1 MSEKREPIEV
11 WRIMVETWKVWK
23 KGVEKNLERI
33 NLGSTEY
40 SILRYLTE
48 EGNMPMVQMANNI
61 MVTQGWITGLIDS
74 MEKRNLV
81 ERTRSKDDRRVIEL
95 NITKEGSKVFER
107 AKKVHMNYEKNSTL
121 AYEYVSSSLIL
132 AEVYAKIGKMDDA
145 RKLLDSSKNEID
157 KIESL
162 EKRSTM
168 ETLYGKVEKRIH

>member
-11 WRIMVETWKVWK
+11 WRAMVETWKVWK

-107 AKKVHMNYEKNSTL
+107 AKKVHM
-121 AYEYVSSSLIL
+121 EYIANCIKHMDDETVSSM
-132 AEVYAKIGKMDDA
+132 V
-145 RKLLDSSKNEID
+145 KLLKDLRSNIEDAEMPEIKNE
-157 KIESL
+157 
-162 EKRSTM
+162 
-168 ETLYGKVEKRIH
+168 

>member
-11 WRIMVETWKVWK
+11 WRAMVETWKVWK

-107 AKKVHMNYEKNSTL
+107 AKKVHM
-121 AYEYVSSSLIL
+121 EYIANCIKHMDDETVSST
-132 AEVYAKIGKMDDA
+132 V
-145 RKLLDSSKNEID
+145 KLLKDLRSNIEDAEMPEIKNE
-157 KIESL
+157 
-162 EKRSTM
+162 
-168 ETLYGKVEKRIH
+168 

>member
-95 NITKEGSKVFER
+95 NITKEV
-107 AKKVHMNYEKNSTL
+107 
-121 AYEYVSSSLIL
+121 
-132 AEVYAKIGKMDDA
+132 
-145 RKLLDSSKNEID
+145 SKNE
-157 KIESL
+157 
-162 EKRSTM
+162 
-168 ETLYGKVEKRIH
+168 

>member
-11 WRIMVETWKVWK
+11 WRAMVETWKVWK
-23 KGVEKNLERI
+23 KGVERNLERI

-107 AKKVHMNYEKNSTL
+107 AKKVHM
-121 AYEYVSSSLIL
+121 EYIANCIKHMDDETVSST
-132 AEVYAKIGKMDDA
+132 V
-145 RKLLDSSKNEID
+145 KLLKDLRSNIEDAEMPEIKNE
-157 KIESL
+157 
-162 EKRSTM
+162 
-168 ETLYGKVEKRIH
+168 

>member
-107 AKKVHMNYEKNSTL
+107 AKKVHM
-121 AYEYVSSSLIL
+121 EYIANCIKHMDDETVSST
-132 AEVYAKIGKMDDA
+132 V
-145 RKLLDSSKNEID
+145 KLLKDLRSNIEDAEMPEIKNE
-157 KIESL
+157 
-162 EKRSTM
+162 
-168 ETLYGKVEKRIH
+168 

>member
-11 WRIMVETWKVWK
+11 WRAMVETWKVWK
-23 KGVEKNLERI
+23 KGVERNLERI

-107 AKKVHMNYEKNSTL
+107 AKKVHM
-121 AYEYVSSSLIL
+121 EYIANCS
-132 AEVYAKIGKMDDA
+132 KHMDDETGSSTG
-145 RKLLDSSKNEID
+145 KLVKDLRSNIEDAEMPEMKNE
-157 KIESL
+157 
-162 EKRSTM
+162 
-168 ETLYGKVEKRIH
+168 

>member
-11 WRIMVETWKVWK
+11 WRAMVETWKVWK

-81 ERTRSKDDRRVIEL
+81 ERTRSKDDRRVIDL

-107 AKKVHMNYEKNSTL
+107 AKKVHL
-121 AYEYVSSSLIL
+121 EYIANCIKHMDDETVSST
-132 AEVYAKIGKMDDA
+132 V
-145 RKLLDSSKNEID
+145 KLLKDLRSNIEDAEMPEIKNE
-157 KIESL
+157 
-162 EKRSTM
+162 
-168 ETLYGKVEKRIH
+168 

>member
-11 WRIMVETWKVWK
+11 WRAMVETWKVWK
-23 KGVEKNLERI
+23 KGVERNLERI

-107 AKKVHMNYEKNSTL
+107 AKKVHL
-121 AYEYVSSSLIL
+121 EYIANCIKHMDDETVSST
-132 AEVYAKIGKMDDA
+132 V
-145 RKLLDSSKNEID
+145 KLLKDLRSNIEDAEMPEIKNE
-157 KIESL
+157 
-162 EKRSTM
+162 
-168 ETLYGKVEKRIH
+168 

>member
-11 WRIMVETWKVWK
+11 WRAMVETWKVWK

-107 AKKVHMNYEKNSTL
+107 AKKVHL
-121 AYEYVSSSLIL
+121 EYIANCIKHMDDETVSS
-132 AEVYAKIGKMDDA
+132 
-145 RKLLDSSKNEID
+145 
-157 KIESL
+157 
-162 EKRSTM
+162 T
-168 ETLYGKVEKRIH
+168 

>member
-11 WRIMVETWKVWK
+11 WRAMVETWKVWK

-107 AKKVHMNYEKNSTL
+107 AKKVHL
-121 AYEYVSSSLIL
+121 EYIANCIKHMDDETVSST
-132 AEVYAKIGKMDDA
+132 V
-145 RKLLDSSKNEID
+145 KLLKDLRSNIEDAEMPEIKNE
-157 KIESL
+157 
-162 EKRSTM
+162 
-168 ETLYGKVEKRIH
+168 

>member
-11 WRIMVETWKVWK
+11 WRAMVETWKVWK
-23 KGVEKNLERI
+23 KGVERNLERI

-107 AKKVHMNYEKNSTL
+107 AKKVHM
-121 AYEYVSSSLIL
+121 EYIANCIKHMDDETVSST
-132 AEVYAKIGKMDDA
+132 V
-145 RKLLDSSKNEID
+145 KLLKD
-157 KIESL
+157 L
-162 EKRSTM
+162 RS
-168 ETLYGKVEKRIH
+168 

>member
-11 WRIMVETWKVWK
+11 WWK

-107 AKKVHMNYEKNSTL
+107 AKKVHL
-121 AYEYVSSSLIL
+121 EYIANCIKHMDDETVSST
-132 AEVYAKIGKMDDA
+132 V
-145 RKLLDSSKNEID
+145 KLLKDLRSNIEDAEMPEIKNE
-157 KIESL
+157 
-162 EKRSTM
+162 
-168 ETLYGKVEKRIH
+168 

>member
-107 AKKVHMNYEKNSTL
+107 AKKVHM
-121 AYEYVSSSLIL
+121 EYIANCIKHMDDETVSSM
-132 AEVYAKIGKMDDA
+132 V
-145 RKLLDSSKNEID
+145 KLLKDLRSNIEDAEMPEIKNE
-157 KIESL
+157 
-162 EKRSTM
+162 
-168 ETLYGKVEKRIH
+168 

>member
-11 WRIMVETWKVWK
+11 WRAMVETWKVWK

-48 EGNMPMVQMANNI
+48 EGSMPMVQMANNI

-74 MEKRNLV
+74 MEGRKLV
-81 ERTRSKDDRRVIEL
+81 ERTRSRDDRRVIEL

-107 AKKVHMNYEKNSTL
+107 AKKVHLEYIENCIKHMDDETVNST
-121 AYEYVSSSLIL
+121 V
-132 AEVYAKIGKMDDA
+132 
-145 RKLLDSSKNEID
+145 KLLKDLRTNVENAEMPEI
-157 KIESL
+157 KL
-162 EKRSTM
+162 E
-168 ETLYGKVEKRIH
+168 

>member
-11 WRIMVETWKVWK
+11 WRAMVETWKVWK

-95 NITKEGSKVFER
+95 NITKEGSKVFEK
-107 AKKVHMNYEKNSTL
+107 AKKVHM
-121 AYEYVSSSLIL
+121 EYIANCIKHMDDETVSST
-132 AEVYAKIGKMDDA
+132 V
-145 RKLLDSSKNEID
+145 KLLKDLRSNIEDAEMPEIKNE
-157 KIESL
+157 
-162 EKRSTM
+162 
-168 ETLYGKVEKRIH
+168 

>member
-11 WRIMVETWKVWK
+11 WRAMVETWKVWK

-81 ERTRSKDDRRVIEL
+81 EIV
-95 NITKEGSKVFER
+95 G
-107 AKKVHMNYEKNSTL
+107 
-121 AYEYVSSSLIL
+121 
-132 AEVYAKIGKMDDA
+132 
-145 RKLLDSSKNEID
+145 
-157 KIESL
+157 
-162 EKRSTM
+162 
-168 ETLYGKVEKRIH
+168 

>member
-48 EGNMPMVQMANNI
+48 EGICPWIQMANNI

-107 AKKVHMNYEKNSTL
+107 AKKVHL
-121 AYEYVSSSLIL
+121 EYIANCIKHMDDETVSST
-132 AEVYAKIGKMDDA
+132 V
-145 RKLLDSSKNEID
+145 KLLKDLRSNIEDAEMPEIKNE
-157 KIESL
+157 
-162 EKRSTM
+162 
-168 ETLYGKVEKRIH
+168 

>member
-107 AKKVHMNYEKNSTL
+107 AKKVHL
-121 AYEYVSSSLIL
+121 EYIANCIKHMDDETVSST
-132 AEVYAKIGKMDDA
+132 V
-145 RKLLDSSKNEID
+145 KLLKDLRSNIEDAEMPEIKNE
-157 KIESL
+157 
-162 EKRSTM
+162 
-168 ETLYGKVEKRIH
+168 

>member
-11 WRIMVETWKVWK
+11 WRAMVETWKVWK

-81 ERTRSKDDRRVIEL
+81 ERTRSKDNRRVIEL

-107 AKKVHMNYEKNSTL
+107 AKKVHL
-121 AYEYVSSSLIL
+121 EYIANCIKHMDDETVSST
-132 AEVYAKIGKMDDA
+132 V
-145 RKLLDSSKNEID
+145 KLLKDLRSNIEDAEMPEIKNE
-157 KIESL
+157 
-162 EKRSTM
+162 
-168 ETLYGKVEKRIH
+168 

>member
-11 WRIMVETWKVWK
+11 WRAMVETWKVWK

-107 AKKVHMNYEKNSTL
+107 AKKVHL
-121 AYEYVSSSLIL
+121 EYIANCIKHMDDETVSST
-132 AEVYAKIGKMDDA
+132 V
-145 RKLLDSSKNEID
+145 KLLKDLRSNIEDAEMPKIKNE
-157 KIESL
+157 
-162 EKRSTM
+162 
-168 ETLYGKVEKRIH
+168 

>member
-11 WRIMVETWKVWK
+11 WRAMVETWKVWK

-48 EGNMPMVQMANNI
+48 EGSMPMVQMANNI

-95 NITKEGSKVFER
+95 NITKEGRNVFER
-107 AKKVHMNYEKNSTL
+107 AKKVHL
-121 AYEYVSSSLIL
+121 EYIANCIKHMDDETVSSTVRLLRDLRSNIED
-132 AEVYAKIGKMDDA
+132 AEMPDIKMD
-145 RKLLDSSKNEID
+145 
-157 KIESL
+157 
-162 EKRSTM
+162 
-168 ETLYGKVEKRIH
+168 

>member
-1 MSEKREPIEV
+1 MKPGRYG
-11 WRIMVETWKVWK
+11 K

-107 AKKVHMNYEKNSTL
+107 AKKVHL
-121 AYEYVSSSLIL
+121 EYIANCIKHMDDETVSST
-132 AEVYAKIGKMDDA
+132 V
-145 RKLLDSSKNEID
+145 KLLKDLRSNIEDAEMPEIKNE
-157 KIESL
+157 
-162 EKRSTM
+162 
-168 ETLYGKVEKRIH
+168 

>member
-11 WRIMVETWKVWK
+11 WRAMVETWKVWK

-107 AKKVHMNYEKNSTL
+107 AKKVHM
-121 AYEYVSSSLIL
+121 EYITNCIKHMDDETVSSTVKYLKTCL
-132 AEVYAKIGKMDDA
+132 W
-145 RKLLDSSKNEID
+145 
-157 KIESL
+157 
-162 EKRSTM
+162 
-168 ETLYGKVEKRIH
+168 